1 MSKKL
6 RDLLSKPKKLIAAIR
21 QEKAKSKMKIKKVQ
35 SKCPHQDNRD
45 RMWVYPKKK
54 DGTICKCDECKKK
67 IDLGWLAGK
76 DPEQIGDAIKDA
88 FKLAINIIDA
98 TKIQLSVREDKKELA
113 FLGDV
118 QYGLVRAQQL
128 CKACCADTFE
138 VHKKKKKGGKKGKK
152 KKNKGKKLR
161 LGTAGRT
168 IGFGRK

>member
-6 RDLLSKPKKLIAAIR
+6 RDLLNKPKKLIAAIR

-45 RMWVYPKKK
+45 RLWVHPKKGGN
-54 DGTICKCDECKKK
+54 GTVCKCDECKKK
-67 IDLGWLAGK
+67 INLAWLAGK
-76 DPEQIGDAIKDA
+76 TPEEIGETIKDS

-128 CKACCADTFE
+128 CQACCADTFE
-138 VHKKKKKGGKKGKK
+138 VHRKKKGKK
-152 KKNKGKKLR
+152 KNKKKKGKKLR